1 MSVVAPVVD
10 KENPALSK
18 HVSKPLKKRVP
29 LREQKNAFS
38 AAVTEPS
45 NAGDAVVIKSDV
57 INAGKMPCWLCAF
70 DKAPS
75 LDGGL

>member
-18 HVSKPLKKRVP
+18 HVSKPPKKRVP

-38 AAVTEPS
+38 AAVTDPS
-45 NAGDAVVIKSDV
+45 NAGDAAVSKSDV
-57 INAGKMPCWLCAF
+57 TTAGKVPCWLCAF
-70 DKAPS
+70 EQAPS
-75 LDGGL
+75 LDGVL